1 MRLPCGENVDYL
13 TEHSIIQ
20 KHISLI
26 ERLANDRIFAI
37 FYGEYGVSDK
47 FYIEECCDNWY
58 SHVLTIEDCKELAE
72 LFSEIAN
79 ELEKNNE

>member
-1 MRLPCGENVDYL
+1 MRLPSGENVDFL
-13 TEHSIIQ
+13 IEHPIIQ

-26 ERLANDRIFAI
+26 EHLANDRVFAI

-58 SHVLTIEDCKELAE
+58 SHVLTTEDCKELAE